1 MSVRLQR
8 TDAGREA
15 IRARDGQLS
24 RAARN
29 LLLIVDPS
37 RPAEQWLAAVAGAQP
52 ADLERLIALGYV
64 AESSPPPRLAA
75 AAAAAS
81 RARAAAQA
89 ALAGAEPR
97 VLYDLLTSEA
107 RTRLGLVKGYRM
119 VLDVERSQGLDE
131 LRQLALRFVDEL
143 EAADGEAAALA
154 FCRLLGGAP

>member
-1 MSVRLQR
+1 MRLQR

-15 IRARDGQLS
+15 IRSRDGQLS

-37 RPAEQWLAAVAGAQP
+37 RPAEQWLAAVAGAEP
-52 ADLERLIALGYV
+52 ADLERLIALGFV

-75 AAAAAS
+75 AAAAVS
-81 RARAAAQA
+81 RVRVAAQA
-89 ALAGAEPR
+89 ALARAEPR
-97 VLYDLLTSEA
+97 VLYDLLTAEA
-107 RTRLGLVKGYRM
+107 RSRLGLVKGYRM

-154 FCRLLGGAP
+154 FCRRLGGAP